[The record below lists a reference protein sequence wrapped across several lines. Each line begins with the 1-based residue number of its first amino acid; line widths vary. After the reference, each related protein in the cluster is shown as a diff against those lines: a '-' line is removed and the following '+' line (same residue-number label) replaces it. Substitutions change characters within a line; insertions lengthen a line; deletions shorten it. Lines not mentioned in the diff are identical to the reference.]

1 LNPLQGL
8 NPQQRYAVE
17 HLQGAQLI
25 FAGAGSGKTKVL
37 THKIAHLIQN
47 GAVRPENIL
56 AVTFTN
62 KAAEEL
68 RSRVEMFVG
77 NVAKSIHI
85 GTFHAICAR
94 LLLNEI
100 EFLGYTRQYT
110 IYDED
115 NQVSLIKKVMAD
127 ADIILENFN
136 AKNVLRRI
144 SYLKNWLIGAE
155 EFEPRR
161 GNPLDQII
169 KQVYPLYQAALKR
182 NNAVDFDDLLLLPL
196 QIFDSKPAILKKY
209 RSRYQYILVD
219 EYQDTNRPQFLLI
232 DQLAKQHHNISVVGD
247 DDQSIY
253 SWRGANIE
261 NILNFEKHFPE
272 CQVVKL
278 EQNYR
283 STNNILK
290 AASQVVANNQNRA
303 CKELWSQ
310 KSDGELLVRLEA
322 QNEYDEAARIAACIQ
337 HEILRKKRKFRDF
350 VILYRTNAQSR
361 VLEEILRRNNI
372 PYVIVGGVKFYE
384 RKEIR
389 DVLAYFNIIT
399 NPKDE
404 ISLKRI
410 IGFPPRGIGKQILN
424 ELENFATK
432 RGISL
437 METFDYLD
445 FLEFS
450 PRSKNAIKAF
460 RELINQA
467 KELRSTLSLEE
478 WTRVLIDNLGLRLY
492 YKELGGEEA
501 LQRLAN
507 INELLND
514 ISEFCQTEEQP
525 TLEAYLEKVSLMTE
539 IDKWQDEK
547 NAVSLMTLHSAKG
560 LEFTVVIICGLNQG
574 LLPLDRDDSLNAFEE
589 ERRLFYVGLTRA
601 KEKIFLSS
609 AQIRNRA
616 GLTQY
621 MADSIFL
628 REIPAELIEVS
639 ALKEGIITG
648 RRRAVRPRKAIV
660 VDEFGDLPRR
670 SANCALLPGMNVAHK
685 IFGIGK
691 VIEINGSGPQAR
703 LKINFRT
710 CGPKTIVAKF
720 VTPI

>member
-8 NPQQRYAVE
+8 NPEQLHAVE

-37 THKIAHLIQN
+37 THKIAYLIQN
-47 GAVRPENIL
+47 GTINPENIL

-77 NVAKSIHI
+77 QIAKYVHI
-85 GTFHAICAR
+85 GTFHAICAK
-94 LLLNEI
+94 LLRNEI
-100 EFLGYTRQYT
+100 ESLGYTRAYT

-115 NQVSLIKKVMAD
+115 NQVSLVKKVIAD
-127 ADIILENFN
+127 ADIVLEQFN
-136 AKNVLRRI
+136 PKNVLHRI

-155 EFEPRR
+155 DFKPRR
-161 GNPLDQII
+161 GSQLDQIV
-169 KQVYPLYQAALKR
+169 KQVFPLYQAALKR

-196 QIFDSKPAILKKY
+196 KLFDSKPAILKKY
-209 RSRYQYILVD
+209 RTRYQYILVD

-232 DQLAKQHHNISVVGD
+232 DQLAKKHRNVCVVGD

-272 CQVVKL
+272 CQVFKL

-303 CKELWSQ
+303 RKELWSQ
-310 KSDGELLVRLEA
+310 KSEGELLVKLEA

-337 HEILRKKRKFRDF
+337 QEIIRKKRKFKDF

-361 VLEEILRRNNI
+361 ILEEILRRNNI

-389 DVLAYFNIIT
+389 DILAYFNITT
-399 NPKDE
+399 NPKDD

-410 IGFPPRGIGKQILN
+410 IGFPPRGIGKQILS
-424 ELENFATK
+424 ELENFAQK

-437 METFDYLD
+437 MEALNYLD

-450 PRSKNAIKAF
+450 PRSKKAIKAF
-460 RELINQA
+460 SEMINQA
-467 KELRSTLSLEE
+467 KELRNTLSLEE
-478 WTRVLIDNLGLRLY
+478 WTRVLIDNLGLRHY

-514 ISEFCQTEEQP
+514 ISEFCLTEDQP

-539 IDKWQDEK
+539 IDSWQDQK

-621 MADSIFL
+621 MPDSIFL

-639 ALKEGIITG
+639 AFKEGIITN
-648 RRRAVRPRKAIV
+648 RRRAVYPRKAIV
-660 VDEFGDLPRR
+660 ADEFGDLPQR
-670 SANCALLPGMNVAHK
+670 SANCAILPGMSVAHK
-685 IFGIGK
+685 IFGVGR
-691 VIEINGSGPQAR
+691 VIEISGSGPQAR
-703 LKINFRT
+703 LKINFRS